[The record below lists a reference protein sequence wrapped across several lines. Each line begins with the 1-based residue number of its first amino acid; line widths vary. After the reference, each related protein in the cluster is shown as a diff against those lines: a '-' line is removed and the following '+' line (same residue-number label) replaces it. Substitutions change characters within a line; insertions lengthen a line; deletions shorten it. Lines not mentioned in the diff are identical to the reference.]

1 MCQWP
6 SSRHRRRQAI
16 STVPVSRAAAT
27 FRSQRSWRRFSPRWG
42 KPSKKCSRRDGL
54 RSRNLPGAGDC
65 MDDKGHRGTT
75 QDGFRVVC
83 LCGSAGALEAYRK
96 ILRAL
101 PADTGMAFV
110 IATHRGMEHAEL
122 LPRLLAEVT
131 GMPVTEIQE
140 GLRLEPNRIFLMPP
154 HMHMTM
160 AGPVLHLQPRAGPAA
175 GPYRSTPFYVPLPR
189 RSDRSRLPS
198 FSPAW
203 ETTGAR
209 V

>member
-1 MCQWP
+1 
-6 SSRHRRRQAI
+6 
-16 STVPVSRAAAT
+16 
-27 FRSQRSWRRFSPRWG
+27 
-42 KPSKKCSRRDGL
+42 
-54 RSRNLPGAGDC
+54 
-65 MDDKGHRGTT
+65 MDDKKVNAEPHRT
-75 QDGFRVVC
+75 V
-83 LCGSAGALEAYRK
+83 SALFVSAAPQEPSKLTEK
-96 ILRAL
+96 F
-101 PADTGMAFV
+101 ADTGMAFV
-110 IATHRGMEHAEL
+110 VATHRGMEHAEL

-160 AGPVLHLQPRAGPAA
+160 AGP
-175 GPYRSTPFYVPLPR
+175 YRSTPFYVPLPR

>member
-1 MCQWP
+1 
-6 SSRHRRRQAI
+6 
-16 STVPVSRAAAT
+16 
-27 FRSQRSWRRFSPRWG
+27 
-42 KPSKKCSRRDGL
+42 
-54 RSRNLPGAGDC
+54 
-65 MDDKGHRGTT
+65 MDDKGQRGTT

-160 AGPVLHLQPRAGPAA
+160 AGP
-175 GPYRSTPFYVPLPR
+175 YRSTPFYVPLPR

>member
-1 MCQWP
+1 
-6 SSRHRRRQAI
+6 
-16 STVPVSRAAAT
+16 
-27 FRSQRSWRRFSPRWG
+27 
-42 KPSKKCSRRDGL
+42 
-54 RSRNLPGAGDC
+54 
-65 MDDKGHRGTT
+65 MDDKGQRGTT

-83 LCGSAGALEAYRK
+83 LCGSAGALEACRK

-160 AGPVLHLQPRAGPAA
+160 AGPVLHRQPRVRTRGWPISINAFLCSLAETIGPLAVAVILSGMGDDGSAGLKPVKDAGGVIFAQSDAAEDSMPRQAIKTGCVDSILPAA
-175 GPYRSTPFYVPLPR
+175 EIGRQLLSLTA
-189 RSDRSRLPS
+189 PS
-198 FSPAW
+198 LAW
-203 ETTGAR
+203 NSAAK
-209 V
+209 